1 MAEWTW
7 EGTFEVSATDDF
19 IILAPGEYD
28 FTIVNMERVTAEDS
42 LSWVKAGTPGAKLTL
57 RVTDPNSGQ
66 EVDLLDTFWMTE
78 KSARK
83 LKGLFGSIGQY
94 KKGDTQLK
102 VSWTNIIGE
111 KGRCEIFNKESNG
124 KTYNNIKRYIYKEDA
139 SADGNSW
146 GAWNG

>member
-7 EGTFEVSATDDF
+7 EGTFEVSANDDF

-28 FTIVNMERVTAEDS
+28 FTIVNMERVTAEDN

-139 SADGNSW
+139 SENNW

>member
-7 EGTFEVSATDDF
+7 EGTFEVSANDDF

-28 FTIVNMERVTAEDS
+28 FTIVNMERVTAEDN

-124 KTYNNIKRYIYKEDA
+124 KTYNNIKRYIYKEDGA
-139 SADGNSW
+139 SGGNW

>member
-7 EGTFEVSATDDF
+7 EGTFTVDPKDDEF
-19 IILAPGEYD
+19 IILTPGEYD
-28 FTIVNMERVTAEDS
+28 FTIVNMERVSAGEN

-57 RVTDPNSGQ
+57 RVTDPNSEQ
-66 EVDLLDTFWMTE
+66 DVTLLDTLWMTE
-78 KSARK
+78 KQARK

-111 KGRCEIFNKESNG
+111 TGRCEVINKVSG
-124 KTYNNIKRYIYKEDA
+124 DKTFNNIKRYIYKEDA
-139 SADGNSW
+139 SEGNNW